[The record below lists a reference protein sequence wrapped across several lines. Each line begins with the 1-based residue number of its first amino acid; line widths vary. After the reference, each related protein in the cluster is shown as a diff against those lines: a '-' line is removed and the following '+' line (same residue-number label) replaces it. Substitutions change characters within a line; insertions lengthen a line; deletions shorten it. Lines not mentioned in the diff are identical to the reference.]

1 MMIRKPVLKILL
13 LSCLLFFTAVA
24 FGQSPTTGQISGT
37 VRDERGEAIAGAE
50 VTVSSIENAAVRA
63 AVSDGRG
70 NFAVSLL
77 APGVYRV
84 RISAAAFTAAEF
96 VNVRVAIT
104 ETTIRDA
111 TLTVAATDF
120 GIVTVSPSIQRDGP
134 TLGRVVDSRN
144 LSELPLATRNFL
156 QILALSPG
164 TTVAL
169 PDNTALGRNSQ
180 NVSVNGARVTQ
191 NDFEINGVDAN
202 NITNNAAAGVAVPA
216 PESVHEFKVQTSLY
230 AAPFGRSGGGN
241 IQAITRGGGNEF
253 HGAGYEYFRNDAL
266 NANNPFLKAAGVD
279 RPVLSRNVFGGMV
292 GGPIRKDRLFF
303 FVSYQG
309 TRERNGASP
318 NSLTSSVLIAP
329 GLTNDR
335 SQATLIATFH
345 PQLPGNP
352 PAAAINPVALALLN
366 TRLPSGQFVIPTP
379 LPDGHYSGS
388 AISTYREDQFNANL
402 DYRLGGNDWLTGRT
416 FFSNGPLFFAL
427 PSGGANV
434 PGFGADQKQRN
445 ALLSVQENHVFGP
458 NLINE
463 ARVGYSFIRGDAIG
477 QNPVRD
483 TDLGITRANA
493 QQFPGLGVIRIGP
506 NGTNGIAFG
515 NAGNN
520 VDTQATVRST
530 TVPDMLSWIRG
541 RHTIRMGV
549 QANFYGNDLAA
560 NNNRRGQITFQSFNN
575 FLLGSASASV
585 YGDGI
590 ATRFLRAADYGLFVQ
605 DDWRVSNK
613 LTLNLGLRYDL
624 DLPPT
629 ETRGALSTFDPALYQ
644 PRMQVDGAGNP
655 VGPPIGGFVQ
665 AGNVIPEFDLP
676 NVPNVSKRLLTSV
689 DPDNFGTRLGFAYA
703 PFDSAELVV
712 RGGYGI
718 FYSRPSNA
726 YIGTSINAPP
736 LYTVRRS
743 PAGGTVQ
750 FANPYFPVPAQSQF
764 PVFVTGVALTG
775 QIFDRNMRAAFFHQF
790 NTSIQY
796 SPGPDLL
803 FEVAYVGGRGR
814 NLIRDLAINQ
824 ARLASPQNPIVNAVT
839 GLAIT
844 TNTPAAANVAL
855 RAPFQGVE
863 VGSFLQIQ
871 STGRSNYNS
880 LQLSLT
886 KRLSRGLQFL
896 ASYTF
901 GRSLDNAS
909 GGSDSMG
916 EAKDTIN
923 IAGNQL
929 DPAAN
934 RGLSD
939 FDRTHRF
946 VLSYLWD
953 LPRPSFARGSR
964 VAEFFFARWQI
975 AGIVTGMSG
984 LPIDIIDGG
993 SGSFFG
999 LSGGN
1004 NALVRPSWAPNATAA
1019 SATSNIPAGYFFN
1032 PLAFIRPVVLN
1043 GQIIPSS
1050 SGTARANA
1058 TGTDIGNVGRNVLR
1072 GPGQSNID
1080 ISLIKRFSISE
1091 SRDIEVRAEFFNL
1104 LNRVNFA
1111 NPVSNLSA
1119 VPATSIDANT
1129 GRITGT
1135 PGDFGRIVAT
1145 SNNPRL
1151 VQLVIK
1157 LNF

>member
-1 MMIRKPVLKILL
+1 MMIRITCLA
-13 LSCLLFFTAVA
+13 LLFLCYLLFLTVTAA
-24 FGQSPTTGQISGT
+24 GQSPTTGRIAGT
-37 VRDERGEAIAGAE
+37 VRDERGAAIPGAE
-50 VTVSSIENAAVRA
+50 ITVTNNETTATRT
-63 AVSDGRG
+63 AVSDGEG
-70 NFAVSLL
+70 NFSISLL
-77 APGVYRV
+77 PPGFYRL
-84 RISAAAFTAAEF
+84 RISATNFVAAAFA
-96 VNVRVAIT
+96 NVRIAIT

-111 TLTVAATDF
+111 TLAVAATDF
-120 GIVTVSPSIQRDGP
+120 GIVTVGPPVQRDGP
-134 TLGRVVDSRN
+134 TLGRVVDLRN
-144 LSELPLATRNFL
+144 LSELPLATRNYL

-164 TTVAL
+164 TAVAL

-180 NVSVNGARVTQ
+180 NISVNGARVTQ
-191 NDFEINGVDAN
+191 NNFEINGIDAN
-202 NITNNAAAGVAVPA
+202 NITNNAAAGIAVPA
-216 PESVHEFKVQTSLY
+216 PESVQEFKVQTSLY
-230 AAPFGRSGGGN
+230 GAPFGRSGGGN
-241 IQAITRGGGNEF
+241 VQAITRSGGNDF
-253 HGAGYEYFRNDAL
+253 HGTVYEYFRNDAL
-266 NANNPFLKAAGVD
+266 NANNPFLKGAGVD

-292 GGPIRKDRLFF
+292 GGPIRADRAFF
-303 FVSYQG
+303 FASYQG

-318 NSLTSSVLIAP
+318 NSLTSSILIAP

-352 PAAAINPVALALLN
+352 PATSINPVALALLN
-366 TRLPSGQFVIPTP
+366 ARLPNGQFVIPTP
-379 LPDGHYSGS
+379 LPDGRYSGS
-388 AISTYREDQFNANL
+388 AVSTYREDQFNSNL
-402 DYRLGGNDWLTGRT
+402 DFRLSEKDWLTVRT
-416 FFSNGPLFFAL
+416 FFSNAPTYYAL

-434 PGFGADQKQRN
+434 SGFGADQKQRN
-445 ALLSVQENHVFGP
+445 ALVSIQEIHDFGP

-463 ARVGYSFIRGDAIG
+463 ARVGYNYVRGDALG
-477 QNPVRD
+477 QNPIRD

-493 QQFPGLGVIRIGP
+493 QQFPGLGAIRIGP
-506 NGTNGIAFG
+506 NGTNGIVIG

-530 TVPDMLSWIRG
+530 TVADILSWVRG

-575 FLLGSASASV
+575 FLLGSGSASV

-590 ATRFLRAADYGLFVQ
+590 ATRFLRSANYGMFVQ
-605 DDWRVSNK
+605 DDWRVSSK

-655 VGPPIGGFVQ
+655 VGPPVGGFVQ

-676 NVPNVSKRLLTSV
+676 NVPNVGKRLLHSV
-689 DPDNFGTRLGFAYA
+689 DPDNFGPRLGFAFA
-703 PFDSAELVV
+703 PLSSDKLVV

-718 FYSRPSNA
+718 FFSRSSSA
-726 YIGTSINAPP
+726 YVGTSINAPP

-750 FANPYFPVPAQSQF
+750 FANPFFPVPAQSQF
-764 PVFVTGVALTG
+764 PTFVTGVALTG
-775 QIFDRNMRAAFFHQF
+775 QIFDRNLRSAYFHQF

-796 SPGPDLL
+796 SPGHDLL
-803 FEVAYVGGRGR
+803 FEVAYVGSRGA

-855 RAPFQGVE
+855 RAPYQGVE

-871 STGRSNYNS
+871 SNGRSTYNS
-880 LQLSLT
+880 LQLSVT

-901 GRSLDNAS
+901 GRSIDNAS

-923 IAGNQL
+923 VAGNQL

-953 LPRPSFARGSR
+953 LPQPSFAQRSKA
-964 VAEFFFARWQI
+964 AEIFFSRWQI

-1004 NALVRPSWAPNATAA
+1004 NALVRPSWAPNATTATAA
-1019 SATSNIPAGYFFN
+1019 SNIPTGYFFN
-1032 PLAFIRPVVLN
+1032 PLAFVRPVVLN

-1050 SGTARANA
+1050 NGSARANA

-1080 ISLIKRFSISE
+1080 ISVIKRFPLGE
-1091 SRDIEVRAEFFNL
+1091 SRNIEVRAEFFNL
-1104 LNRVNFA
+1104 LNHVNFA

-1119 VPATSIDANT
+1119 VPATSIDAT
-1129 GRITGT
+1129 GRITGN

-1151 VQLVIK
+1151 VQLAVK